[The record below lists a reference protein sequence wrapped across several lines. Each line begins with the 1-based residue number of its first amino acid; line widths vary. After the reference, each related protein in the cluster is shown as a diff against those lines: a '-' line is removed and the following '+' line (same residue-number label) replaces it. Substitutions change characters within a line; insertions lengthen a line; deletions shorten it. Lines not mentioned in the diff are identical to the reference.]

1 MGYGLL
7 VRCPAPSPEC
17 EIREHGG
24 LCFSRRMFWTDACV
38 KRPTSP
44 HHHHHHQIHSSSPNP
59 TAMALG
65 DGAFGNR
72 FGLGHEGGVPVVG
85 LAPFKEETRELA
97 PSLSLPWERMQ
108 PSAGRPSGT
117 KGASTLNLDSQPPEL

>member
-44 HHHHHHQIHSSSPNP
+44 PP
-59 TAMALG
+59 TTKFIVQALT
-65 DGAFGNR
+65 
-72 FGLGHEGGVPVVG
+72 P
-85 LAPFKEETRELA
+85 
-97 PSLSLPWERMQ
+97 LPWRWEMG
-108 PSAGRPSGT
+108 PLVTG
-117 KGASTLNLDSQPPEL
+117 LDEVMRVGYPWWD